1 LPTPAHFEQAS
12 ELVTEEMTGE
22 SIVCG
27 PEIDR
32 HVGALRAF
40 VDAGY
45 DEVYVNQI
53 GPGQEAFFATYAKDV
68 LPQLR

>member
-1 LPTPAHFEQAS
+1 
-12 ELVTEEMTGE
+12 MTGE

-27 PEIDR
+27 PEVDQ
-32 HVGALRAF
+32 HVATIRAY

-53 GPGQEAFFATYAKDV
+53 GPDQEAFFAAYAKDV